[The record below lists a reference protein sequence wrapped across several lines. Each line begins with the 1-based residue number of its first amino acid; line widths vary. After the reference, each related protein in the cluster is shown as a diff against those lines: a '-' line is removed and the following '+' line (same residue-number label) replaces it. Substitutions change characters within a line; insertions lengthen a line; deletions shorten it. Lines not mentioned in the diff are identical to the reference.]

1 MSITAAKLKK
11 LQKGQTVQL
20 KHDEIADIANRFI
33 VHDGNKKKLMR
44 AYNKG
49 TGIRINLNPD
59 ELEDNMGAGLMSMAK
74 KGSKFVREN
83 KQLNKLKD
91 RAIEQGVNYA
101 MDKAGADE
109 DTKRLVGN
117 ISKKAVNY
125 GLDAT
130 QGAGV
135 MSMAKKGA
143 KFVRENKQLNKLK
156 DRAIE
161 QGVNYAMD
169 KAGADEDTKRLVG
182 NISKKAVN
190 YGLDSTQGAGFGNIV
205 KKGLKY
211 GKKGLKVGNTIS
223 NALGYDDLDNM
234 AIDFAAQ
241 QTLGRIDPT
250 LGNMAAKQLNRLAD
264 KELGSGFRTYGGS
277 IDNPYIDDDN
287 DNDKGRLS
295 FRPVDN
301 PRQPEFPIGMY
312 TMPNPKI
319 RNEILRNSK
328 MKKPLIGA
336 GFRMYE

>member
-1 MSITAAKLKK
+1 
-11 LQKGQTVQL
+11 
-20 KHDEIADIANRFI
+20 
-33 VHDGNKKKLMR
+33 
-44 AYNKG
+44 
-49 TGIRINLNPD
+49 
-59 ELEDNMGAGLMSMAK
+59 MAK